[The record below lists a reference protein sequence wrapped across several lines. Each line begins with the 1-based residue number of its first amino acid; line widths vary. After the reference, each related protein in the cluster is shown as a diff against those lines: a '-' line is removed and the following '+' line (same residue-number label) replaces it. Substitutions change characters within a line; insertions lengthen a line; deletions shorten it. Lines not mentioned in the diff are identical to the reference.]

1 MERKVIVSGEVPAA
15 IGPYSL
21 GIQAGDLIFVS
32 GTIGVDPSTGE
43 FAKGGVAE
51 QTRQALTNMSKVLAA
66 AGSSMG
72 SVLKTTVFL
81 TDLGEFS
88 SMNEV
93 YAGFFPTDPP
103 ARSTIE
109 VSALPGGAAVEIEAI
124 AFRP

>member
-1 MERKVIVSGEVPAA
+1 MERKVIVSSEVPGA

-43 FAKGGVAE
+43 FAPGGVAA
-51 QTRQALTNMSKVLAA
+51 QTRQVLTNMSKVLAA
-66 AGSSMG
+66 AGSSME

-93 YAGFFPTDPP
+93 YADFFQTDPP

-109 VSALPGGAAVEIEAI
+109 VSALPGGAVVEIEAI
-124 AFRP
+124 AYRS